1 MKQLTWL
8 WLALLLS
15 PLAQA
20 NMQLLDRIVAV
31 VDDNVITQTQL
42 DERVAEFSRQIADSR
57 GAMPPKDIMQKQVL
71 EHMILDNIQM
81 QLAARGGIRIDDN
94 ALNTAL
100 TDIARRNDM
109 TLEAFANQIRT
120 EGTSWA
126 EFREQIRKQ
135 IAIGHLR
142 QNEVSRRVHVSDREI
157 DQFLASASAKKL
169 FAYDLHLANI
179 VIQLPEKAD
188 KDDMEATRQLARQV
202 ISDIEQGTDF
212 ATAAM
217 RFSNAENA
225 LNGGDLGW
233 RPANEL
239 PTLYTQAA
247 ETLQVGEISQPLM
260 AGNGIH
266 IIKLV
271 DQRGNRGKQMA
282 TQYQVRHI
290 LIKTAPGRNN
300 DQAQALAQ
308 KLRQQIVAGADFA
321 ELAREYSSDPGTA
334 SQGGSLDWVSLGDM
348 VPPFESAMQNT
359 PIGQLSPVFQT
370 RFGWHFLQV
379 QGQRETDVSD
389 EFRRMQ
395 AAEAL
400 HSRYF
405 DEQLQLWLRKIRT
418 EAYVD
423 IRL

>member
-1 MKQLTWL
+1 MKRLTWL
-8 WLALLLS
+8 WIALCFPL
-15 PLAQA
+15 LAQA
-20 NMQLLDRIVAV
+20 KPQLLDRIVAV
-31 VDDNVITQTQL
+31 VDDNVITQVQL
-42 DERVAEFSRQIADSR
+42 DERVTEFSQQIAQGQGR
-57 GAMPPKDIMQKQVL
+57 MPPKDIMQKQVL
-71 EHMILDNIQM
+71 EHMVLDSIQM
-81 QLAARGGIRIDDN
+81 QLASRAGIKIDDN

-109 TLEAFANQIRT
+109 SLEAFANQIRS
-120 EGTSWA
+120 EGTKWS

-142 QNEVSRRVHVSDREI
+142 QSEVGRRVHVSEREI
-157 DQFLASASAKKL
+157 DQFLVSANAKAL
-169 FAYDLHLANI
+169 FSYDLHLANI
-179 VIQLPEKAD
+179 VIQLPEKPSKEDIDA
-188 KDDMEATRQLARQV
+188 KKQLAKQIV
-202 ISDIEQGTDF
+202 DELEQGADF
-212 ATAAM
+212 ASTAV
-217 RFSNAENA
+217 RYSNAENA
-225 LNGGDLGW
+225 LNGGDLDW

-247 ETLQVGEISQPLM
+247 ETLKVGDVSQPLM
-260 AGNGIH
+260 AGNGFH

-271 DQRGNRGKQMA
+271 DQRGNSGKQMV
-282 TQYQVRHI
+282 TQYHVRHI

-300 DQAQALAQ
+300 DQAQALAT
-308 KLRQQIVAGADFA
+308 KLRQQAANGADFA

-334 SQGGSLDWVSLGDM
+334 SQGGSLGWVEEGDM
-348 VPPFESAMQNT
+348 VPTFENAMKTT
-359 PIGQLSPVFQT
+359 PIGQFSPVFQT

-379 QGQRETDVSD
+379 QEQREADVSD